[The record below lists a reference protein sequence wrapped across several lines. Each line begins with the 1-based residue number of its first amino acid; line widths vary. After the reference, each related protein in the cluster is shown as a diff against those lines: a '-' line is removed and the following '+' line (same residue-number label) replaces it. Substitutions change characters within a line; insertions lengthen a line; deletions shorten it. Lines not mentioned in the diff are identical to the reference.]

1 MLENEAVVEVHSRNI
16 GYGCFMF
23 LIRRV

>member
-1 MLENEAVVEVHSRNI
+1 VVEVHSRNI

-23 LIRRV
+23 SATAGQAGA